1 MRTTKA
7 IKLIILLFFEVA
19 LADVGSL
26 YRLSP
31 DLSNR
36 SQTPSTN
43 ILKFSDEAFTLSQS
57 STVKPYFISAG
68 DGFENQFGWHQDNA
82 EPTDH
87 DREHMIW
94 KNTSTLEDGDRPAT
108 RKPYDGANVVIG
120 DDLCYL
126 RDEIAYLFLG
136 DYNVYAAAVL
146 NSPDLVRVIATTL
159 PELGLMALGFGTLSS
174 GFNESSGNDDVDL
187 NAAGFA
193 IDIGVS
199 NTTTMAAAAPEPKV
213 WMMILLG
220 LAGLGFTRLSQSGG
234 FE

>member
-1 MRTTKA
+1 M
-7 IKLIILLFFEVA
+7 
-19 LADVGSL
+19 
-26 YRLSP
+26 
-31 DLSNR
+31 
-36 SQTPSTN
+36 
-43 ILKFSDEAFTLSQS
+43 
-57 STVKPYFISAG
+57 
-68 DGFENQFGWHQDNA
+68 
-82 EPTDH
+82 
-87 DREHMIW
+87 
-94 KNTSTLEDGDRPAT
+94 
-108 RKPYDGANVVIG
+108 
-120 DDLCYL
+120 
-126 RDEIAYLFLG
+126 FLG

-146 NSPDLVRVIATTL
+146 NSPDFVRVIAATL
-159 PELGLMALGFGTLSS
+159 PELGLMTLGFGTLSS